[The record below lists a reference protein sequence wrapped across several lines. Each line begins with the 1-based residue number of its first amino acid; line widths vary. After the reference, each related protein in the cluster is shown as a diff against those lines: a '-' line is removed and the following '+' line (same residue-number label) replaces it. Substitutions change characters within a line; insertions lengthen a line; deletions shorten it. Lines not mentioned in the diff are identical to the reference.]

1 MPDPW
6 RESTNDRRNRL
17 RESSPFSHL
26 PGWNVEALVIK
37 AGDDLTQEQLALQV
51 VDLLHRIW
59 QKHEVPVSVLPYQA
73 LSVVYDG
80 GVIECINDAISIDSL
95 KKSAGVQTL
104 HQFFLRVYGE
114 GTPAHAQAQ
123 RNFIESMA
131 GYSVVCHLM
140 QVKDRHNA
148 NLMLGRSGHLVH
160 IDFGFMF
167 GTSPGNMQFENAPF
181 KMSQELLDTM
191 GGANGEGFRYFKVL
205 LHLAMAAAREEAHQL
220 VQLIS
225 VIAPRSGIKCFGTS
239 EAHAKA
245 AVDGLKQRLGMNVG
259 LMYTNTNNTNTN
271 NNAENNN
278 NSQQQSTGFANYSRQ
293 VQEDE
298 TAVARYARELV
309 DSSLC
314 NWRTTRYDQFQ
325 TWQNGII

>member
-26 PGWNVEALVIK
+26 PGWNVESLVIK

-59 QKHEVPVSVLPYQA
+59 HKHGVPVNVLPYQA

-80 GVIECINDAISIDSL
+80 GVIECINDAISVDSL

-104 HQFFLRVYGE
+104 HQFFLKVYGE
-114 GTPAHAQAQ
+114 GTPQHATAQ

-131 GYSVVCHLM
+131 GYSVVSHLM
-140 QVKDRHNA
+140 MVKDRHNA
-148 NLMLGRSGHLVH
+148 NLMLSRNGRLVH

-167 GTSPGNMQFENAPF
+167 GTSPGNMQFESAPF

-191 GGANGEGFRYFKVL
+191 GGGANSEGFRYFKVL
-205 LHLAMAAAREEAHQL
+205 LHLAMAAVREEAHQL
-220 VQLIS
+220 VQLIGI
-225 VIAPRSGIKCFGTS
+225 IAPRSGI
-239 EAHAKA
+239 
-245 AVDGLKQRLGMNVG
+245 
-259 LMYTNTNNTNTN
+259 
-271 NNAENNN
+271 
-278 NSQQQSTGFANYSRQ
+278 
-293 VQEDE
+293 
-298 TAVARYARELV
+298 
-309 DSSLC
+309 
-314 NWRTTRYDQFQ
+314 
-325 TWQNGII
+325 